1 MSGRRPREV
10 KIDFRS
16 NPRWRSCRHWNLL
29 NRYKLNCGLC
39 DVVKVSHYVPG
50 GRWAGWASS
59 SGNASLIATFLVI
72 FDITSSVRLSCVC
85 QLANARY
92 ILAYLY
98 LIIIIII
105 IYNVVTLSTTFA
117 ACMSGLHVKTMLQT
131 WTSRFLQLYTTESR
145 SRNLTSRTQVHYLF
159 SYTIFN
165 IVQPQQKRTL
175 VHVPCLPFS
184 NAAMHFSRLALFG
197 FPVRPYRYPCT
208 SHNITANLVMH

>member
-117 ACMSGLHVKTMLQT
+117 ACMSRQCYKLEHHGSCSYILQSLAAEI
-131 WTSRFLQLYTTESR
+131 WRQEHKFIIYSVIPSSTSC
-145 SRNLTSRTQVHYLF
+145 N
-159 SYTIFN
+159 
-165 IVQPQQKRTL
+165 
-175 VHVPCLPFS
+175 
-184 NAAMHFSRLALFG
+184 
-197 FPVRPYRYPCT
+197 
-208 SHNITANLVMH
+208 HNKKEL